1 MAAECKSWKLY
12 EQRYKGKWVRV
23 STDGISIIGIL
34 TEADYEK
41 ITLQPFIQH
50 ETIGSDN
57 KDLELR
63 LDDTP
68 ITISMPI
75 KVISSMNYEFVKEL
89 LRRYPIKYNVSQ
101 EELPL

>member
-1 MAAECKSWKLY
+1 M
-12 EQRYKGKWVRV
+12 RV

-63 LDDTP
+63 LENDTP
-68 ITISMPI
+68 ITI
-75 KVISSMNYEFVKEL
+75 
-89 LRRYPIKYNVSQ
+89 
-101 EELPL
+101 

>member
-1 MAAECKSWKLY
+1 M
-12 EQRYKGKWVRV
+12 RV

-34 TEADYEK
+34 AEADYEK

-63 LDDTP
+63 LENDTP

-75 KVISSMNYEFVKEL
+75 KIISSMNYEFVKEL